1 MIEYEKHRLS
11 RVITVQEIESADYV
25 RGVCPATCSHAHGEA
40 WELCVCLAGETIV
53 AFEQESVILPAG
65 QLLLIQPGKCHGVSV
80 YREDSSAFV
89 VSFTCT
95 NGANLFPLVRSPL
108 EVGENQTDL
117 FQRMIR
123 ELNSAFRRTDPVL
136 HLFRFDLA
144 EDSPFGA
151 EHAICC
157 YLELVLLSL
166 LRSVTM
172 EAGEVVP
179 SSGFTK
185 AINAY
190 LADQVSQYIEE
201 HIGQR
206 LTVEMVARQ
215 FHYSR
220 ARLGAIYKAVTGIG
234 INEAIN
240 EKKIAKAK
248 VLLMEGELSVTRI
261 AEELGFSS
269 STYFTHKF
277 TKAVGVSPTKYLSR
291 FSSVE

>member
-1 MIEYEKHRLS
+1 VIEYKKHRLS
-11 RVITVQEIESADYV
+11 RVIAVQEIESADYV
-25 RGVCPATCSHAHGEA
+25 RGIRPATCSHAHGEA
-40 WELCVCLAGETIV
+40 WEICVCLDGETIV
-53 AFEQESVILPAG
+53 DFEHEAVTLPAG
-65 QLLLIQPGKCHGVSV
+65 QLLLIQPGKRHGVSV
-80 YREDSSAFV
+80 YREDSAAFV

-95 NGANLFPLVRSPL
+95 NGANLFPLVGSPL

-117 FQRMIR
+117 FRWMIR
-123 ELNSAFRRTDPVL
+123 ELNSAFRRTDQAL
-136 HLFRFDLA
+136 HLFQFDLA

-166 LRSVTM
+166 LRNVTM

-179 SSGFTK
+179 SSGFAK

-190 LADQVSQYIEE
+190 LADQVSQYIED
-201 HIGQR
+201 HIGER
-206 LTVEMVARQ
+206 LTVESVAKQ

-220 ARLGAIYKAVTGIG
+220 ARLGAIYKAVTGVG

-240 EKKIAKAK
+240 EKKIARAK
-248 VLLMEGELSVTRI
+248 VLLMEGELSVTGI

-277 TKAVGVSPTKYLSR
+277 TKSVGVSPTQYVARFLSG
-291 FSSVE
+291 E